1 MVKLRYFEFK
11 QPYYAL
17 VKACDTG
24 RAIEIY
30 DSNVCTIEDSKDM
43 EEVVDGMT
51 EIEEE
56 RAKSKYLKASLA
68 EGGAETTTSE
78 MLSDFLED
86 ADEVLL
92 VDADLL

>member
-17 VKACDTG
+17 VKACDSG

-30 DSNVCTIEDSKDM
+30 DSNVCKIEDSKDM

-68 EGGAETTTSE
+68 EDGVEIPFTE
-78 MLSDFLED
+78 RLSDFSED

-92 VDADLL
+92 VDAGLL